1 MLIFVVY
8 AHVLHLLS
16 GENQGFDN
24 DIIVLGIGRSI
35 FKHGIFTKGSRRYRA
50 DAVYFGGSLVS

>member
-1 MLIFVVY
+1 MY